1 VDFHAPAAQR
11 AGSVFSAMP
20 VFKAIA
26 AMSANRIIGRDGALP
41 WRLPEDLKFFRAV
54 TTGHPVIMGR
64 KTWESRGRP
73 LPGRRNI
80 VLSRAMAA
88 LEGAQVV
95 RSLEELDALGL
106 EGDAFVIGG
115 AEIYRLLLPRCA
127 AVYLTVLT
135 EDAEG
140 DTAFP
145 EFEPDFPRVS
155 VVQSLPGVA
164 EWRLY
169 ER

>member
-1 VDFHAPAAQR
+1 
-11 AGSVFSAMP
+11 MP

-26 AMSANRIIGRDGALP
+26 AMSANRIIGRGGALP

-54 TTGHPVIMGR
+54 TTGHAVVMGR
-64 KTWESRGRP
+64 KTWESLGRP
-73 LPGRRNI
+73 LPNRRNI
-80 VLSRAMAA
+80 VLSRTMAA
-88 LEGAQVV
+88 VDGAEVV
-95 RSLEELDALGL
+95 RSVEELDALGL
-106 EGDAFVIGG
+106 EGDVYVIGG
-115 AEIYRLLLPRCA
+115 AEIYQLLLPRCV
-127 AVYLTVLT
+127 AVYLTVL
-135 EDAEG
+135 EANAEG

-145 EFEPDFPRVS
+145 PFEAEFPRIS

>member
-1 VDFHAPAAQR
+1 
-11 AGSVFSAMP
+11 MP
-20 VFKAIA
+20 VFKSIA

-54 TTGHPVIMGR
+54 TTGHPVVMGR
-64 KTWESRGRP
+64 KTWESLGRP

-80 VLSRAMAA
+80 VLSRTLPAA
-88 LEGAQVV
+88 DGAEVV
-95 RSLEELDALGL
+95 RSVEALDALGM
-106 EGDAFVIGG
+106 EGDVFVIGG

-135 EDAEG
+135 AEAEG

-145 EFEPDFPRVS
+145 SFEQEFPRMS
-155 VVQSLPGVA
+155 VIQSLPGVA